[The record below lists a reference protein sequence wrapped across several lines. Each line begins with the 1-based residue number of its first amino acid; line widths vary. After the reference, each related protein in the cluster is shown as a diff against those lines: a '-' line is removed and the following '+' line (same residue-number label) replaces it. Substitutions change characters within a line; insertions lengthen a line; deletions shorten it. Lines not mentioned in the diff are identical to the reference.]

1 MTRKSN
7 FCIAF
12 SPYHTARFGDPML
25 PSGTLFHRC
34 RVSVAGLMNR
44 EQLGGQLSGDRVG
57 KMSPAG
63 KTDATASAT
72 VRSRFS

>member
-1 MTRKSN
+1 
-7 FCIAF
+7 
-12 SPYHTARFGDPML
+12 ML

-34 RVSVAGLMNR
+34 RISVAGLMNL

-57 KMSPAG
+57 KTSRVG
-63 KTDATASAT
+63 KTDATASPT